1 MKKVFIVGSINMDLV
16 IASDRLPLMGET
28 IHGRDFFTNPGG
40 KGANQAVAVQKSGG
54 DARFC
59 ACVGN
64 DDFGD
69 ILIGGLKACG
79 VDTRFVTRENAPS
92 GVAVITVVDGDNCIV
107 LGAGANA
114 HMDISKAERCL
125 CEADAGDILLVQLEI
140 DSDAVL
146 FALRRAKEKGMTT
159 ILNPAPAKGF
169 RAEFLPYVDYLV
181 PNETETAELSGREN
195 FEEAVDA
202 LCGKVK
208 TLIVTLGGQGCL
220 YCKGGERIRI
230 PCPKVRAVDTTAAG
244 DTFCGALAA
253 RLSAGEDERAAV
265 SYALA
270 AASLAVTKQG
280 AQQSIPFERKV
291 REFLEKR
298 L

>member
-1 MKKVFIVGSINMDLV
+1 MYVCVKYDDLLVV
-16 IASDRLPLMGET
+16 IYDDSENILLQET
-28 IHGRDFFTNPGG
+28 IDGW
-40 KGANQAVAVQKSGG
+40 
-54 DARFC
+54 
-59 ACVGN
+59 
-64 DDFGD
+64 DD
-69 ILIGGLKACG
+69 LK
-79 VDTRFVTRENAPS
+79 ENS
-92 GVAVITVVDGDNCIV
+92 
-107 LGAGANA
+107 
-114 HMDISKAERCL
+114 
-125 CEADAGDILLVQLEI
+125 
-140 DSDAVL
+140 
-146 FALRRAKEKGMTT
+146 
-159 ILNPAPAKGF
+159 
-169 RAEFLPYVDYLV
+169 
-181 PNETETAELSGREN
+181 EN

-230 PCPKVRAVDTTAAG
+230 PCPKVRVVDTTAAG

-280 AQQSIPFERKV
+280 AQRSIPYEREV

-298 L
+298 S

>member
-1 MKKVFIVGSINMDLV
+1 MIYVLGSINMDMV
-16 IASDRLPLMGET
+16 ARVPHMPVGGET
-28 IHGRDFFTNPGG
+28 LTADKYYVNPGG

-79 VDTRFVTRENAPS
+79 VDTRFVTREDAPS

-114 HMDISKAERCL
+114 HMDISKAEQCL
-125 CEADAGDILLVQLEI
+125 REAEVGDILLVQLEI

-220 YCKGGERIRI
+220 YCKGGERIRV
-230 PCPKVRAVDTTAAG
+230 PCPKVRVVDTTAAG

-253 RLSAGEDERAAV
+253 RLSAREDERAAV

-280 AQQSIPFERKV
+280 AQQSIPFEREV

-298 L
+298 S

>member
-1 MKKVFIVGSINMDLV
+1 M
-16 IASDRLPLMGET
+16 
-28 IHGRDFFTNPGG
+28 
-40 KGANQAVAVQKSGG
+40 
-54 DARFC
+54 
-59 ACVGN
+59 
-64 DDFGD
+64 
-69 ILIGGLKACG
+69 
-79 VDTRFVTRENAPS
+79 DTRFVTREDAPS

-114 HMDISKAERCL
+114 NMDISKAEQCL
-125 CEADAGDILLVQLEI
+125 REAEAGDILLAQLEI

-181 PNETETAELSGREN
+181 PNETETMELSGREN

-208 TLIVTLGGQGCL
+208 TIIVTLGGQGCL

-280 AQQSIPFERKV
+280 AQRSIPFEREV
-291 REFLEKR
+291 REFLENHS
-298 L
+298 

>member
-1 MKKVFIVGSINMDLV
+1 
-16 IASDRLPLMGET
+16 MGET

-79 VDTRFVTRENAPS
+79 VDTRFVTREDAPS

-107 LGAGANA
+107 LGAGAQRA
-114 HMDISKAERCL
+114 YGYFQGGAVPSRGGGRRYLAR
-125 CEADAGDILLVQLEI
+125 ATEI

-181 PNETETAELSGREN
+181 PNETGNGGTERQRKFRRGRRRALRQGEN
-195 FEEAVDA
+195 AHRHA
-202 LCGKVK
+202 G
-208 TLIVTLGGQGCL
+208 
-220 YCKGGERIRI
+220 
-230 PCPKVRAVDTTAAG
+230 RAGLPV
-244 DTFCGALAA
+244 L
-253 RLSAGEDERAAV
+253 
-265 SYALA
+265 
-270 AASLAVTKQG
+270 
-280 AQQSIPFERKV
+280 
-291 REFLEKR
+291 
-298 L
+298 